1 MEKYIID
8 AFINKHGKKIFN
20 DIKTMI
26 QNELKYSKSAVAFND
41 NYLSYIFEIATYE
54 YCGIEDKK
62 IPTFISKMGNDY
74 TPEISYT
81 ELKEIH
87 QKSIQEIIKYLE
99 KSTNNIIE

>member
-1 MEKYIID
+1 MGEK
-8 AFINKHGKKIFN
+8 NK
-20 DIKTMI
+20 T
-26 QNELKYSKSAVAFND
+26 YSKEFKIMVVTD
-41 NYLSYIFEIATYE
+41 YLSYIFEIATYE

-62 IPTFISKMGNDY
+62 IPTFISKMENDY

>member
-1 MEKYIID
+1 ME
-8 AFINKHGKKIFN
+8 
-20 DIKTMI
+20 
-26 QNELKYSKSAVAFND
+26 
-41 NYLSYIFEIATYE
+41 
-54 YCGIEDKK
+54 
-62 IPTFISKMGNDY
+62 NDY